1 MGWPAD
7 TCSQQR
13 AMYFFLLLCQ
23 AEAFARHLTS
33 TRGTHSTARWRLQ
46 ESSAQHLHIRFRG
59 LPPRVALSDR
69 VSVLHTEAE
78 EGAVVVGIE
87 SPWPQTCNRFQDP
100 DSSLMSYHQ
109 REVVVGD
116 QTTMTTTW
124 SLASDELASKG
135 TLWRCVRNTSPTQPI
150 ASAATAENPVSCKGD
165 NVEKNTAQKT
175 VKMTQKNLENGD
187 YAPLTPFHTP
197 LTPLNTLW
205 RGYCT

>member
-1 MGWPAD
+1 MEFSDDLCRSEEAIWGGLLIHALSKEHC
-7 TCSQQR
+7 T
-13 AMYFFLLLCQ
+13 FFFYCARPRPSRVTLPQPGVPTRLLGGGCKSLLLNT
-23 AEAFARHLTS
+23 FTS
-33 TRGTHSTARWRLQ
+33 ASC
-46 ESSAQHLHIRFRG
+46 G

-78 EGAVVVGIE
+78 EGAVVLGIE

-109 REVVVGD
+109 REVVVGY

-187 YAPLTPFHTP
+187 DAPP
-197 LTPLNTLW
+197 
-205 RGYCT
+205 